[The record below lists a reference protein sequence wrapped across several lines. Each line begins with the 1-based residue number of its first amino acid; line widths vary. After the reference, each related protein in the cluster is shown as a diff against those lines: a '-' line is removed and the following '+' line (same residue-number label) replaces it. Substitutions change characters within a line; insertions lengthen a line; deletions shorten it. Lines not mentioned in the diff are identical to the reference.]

1 MELLITLK
9 KFGFILKIKL
19 VLFFLLTLSLGF
31 HVPSDAYAADGDV
44 TSTVEINS
52 STTNGPTLTDADYFG
67 WSVANIGD
75 LNNDGVNDIAVGAP
89 YDDEGGTSR
98 GAVHIMFMNTDGS
111 IDSTVEINSST
122 TNGPTLT
129 NEAIFG
135 WSVANIGDLD
145 GDGVSDIA
153 VGAPVTGGGADGGAI
168 HIVYMNTD
176 GTPKSTVEIN
186 EDTANGP
193 TLTNSDSFGS
203 SVANI
208 GDLDGDGVND
218 IAVGAYGDDEGGSGR
233 GAVHIM
239 YMNTDGSIDSTVE
252 INSSTANGPALD
264 DADYFGWSVADL
276 GDLNNDGVND
286 IAVGAYGNDNE
297 EGAVHIMYMNTD
309 GSIDSTVEINSSTAN
324 GPALDVDDQ
333 FGVSVANIGDLD
345 GDGVSDLAVGAPAGG
360 AVAVA
365 AVHIIFM
372 NTDGS
377 IDSTVEINSSTTN
390 GPTITDD
397 DYFGSSVANIGDLDG
412 DLVNDIAVGAYGDD
426 EGGSGRGAVH
436 IISMVGSPV
445 PDKVGTVSTTEGP
458 RYVTL
463 SWSAPSANGNAITDY
478 ITQYS
483 TDNSTWSTFA
493 DGIST
498 STTVTV
504 TGLLPVTEYYFQVAA
519 VNSVGTGAFSTSS
532 STITHVGPGGGNDS
546 CDSNG
551 FGNNNSLR
559 VYRVSY
565 DIETYHVLVNAYSTC
580 GSISAKMTTPTGQS
594 ILGLSTDQP
603 FIDDM
608 IIVYSGTLDEHDDKF
623 NISIQN
629 KRDSFSETFYIHD
642 KSITKS
648 YTGDTGYTSEQQGT
662 ALPTV
667 ATEQTTILP
676 ETTIVSEPAVKITP
690 ETIDEIKDDS
700 AEKPIVDEKS
710 SIPVGQTAAYTPEP
724 TSPTCGPGTFEK
736 NGICV
741 MDNGSIKTPQESV
754 SGGLEN
760 EFIILV
766 IVLGAVAIL
775 AIILLAKRKKKSDS
789 ENN

>member
-1 MELLITLK
+1 MAHSKNMELLITLK

-193 TLTNSDSFGS
+193 TLTNSDS
-203 SVANI
+203 
-208 GDLDGDGVND
+208 
-218 IAVGAYGDDEGGSGR
+218 
-233 GAVHIM
+233 
-239 YMNTDGSIDSTVE
+239 
-252 INSSTANGPALD
+252 
-264 DADYFGWSVADL
+264 
-276 GDLNNDGVND
+276 
-286 IAVGAYGNDNE
+286 
-297 EGAVHIMYMNTD
+297 
-309 GSIDSTVEINSSTAN
+309 
-324 GPALDVDDQ
+324 
-333 FGVSVANIGDLD
+333 
-345 GDGVSDLAVGAPAGG
+345 
-360 AVAVA
+360 
-365 AVHIIFM
+365 
-372 NTDGS
+372 
-377 IDSTVEINSSTTN
+377 
-390 GPTITDD
+390 
-397 DYFGSSVANIGDLDG
+397 FGSSVANIGDLDG

-760 EFIILV
+760 EFVILV